1 MYVDKFDNNIIFDYI
16 KKLNYKDLIIFLI
29 PFITFLYYLNVY
41 NPGVL
46 SFDSFYQLHQITTNH
61 FDNWHPFFH
70 TFIEMICL
78 KIYPSIISIGVLQ
91 IFTFSSMW
99 MVICKYNRNDEIK
112 SKQFILQV
120 LLTLIIC
127 FIPINAI
134 YSITLWKDILF
145 SYFLMFLCFLIEVL
159 LDKKENVGILFLII
173 FSLTLAFVFH
183 LRSNGI
189 FVVLAL
195 LIIFGVYFFRNNKSK
210 KYYISIPTLTI
221 IFILLISSLSLIY
234 NVEDTQKDV
243 IYDKTVHILA
253 DYDLKVDVS
262 GEDKQKIHELISEK
276 DIREKFD
283 PTFTDPTY
291 AVANE
296 QVFDNNKKG
305 YIMMVIDYSLKNPL
319 NFVEYV
325 LDSSSMVWD
334 ITRDDDWS
342 GYVYYVDLNNSK
354 NSFFSS
360 HHTSPIKEYE
370 NASSVNIGTQ
380 EYNDLN
386 LFAESVR
393 LNLITDTLFDSPALY
408 MYLAFSI
415 LIVLKFVFNVDKV
428 YLIYLP
434 NFLNI
439 LTIFL
444 STPIQ
449 SNRYLYSNLL
459 VCYLLIIILIKYSDR
474 FGLNNTK

>member
-1 MYVDKFDNNIIFDYI
+1 MNASKVDKNVIYDYV
-16 KKLNYKDLIIFLI
+16 KKLNYRDLILFLI

-46 SFDSFYQLHQITTNH
+46 SFDSYYQLHQIATNQ

-70 TFIEMICL
+70 TFIEMLCL
-78 KIYPSIISIGVLQ
+78 KIFPSTISIGILQ
-91 IFTFSSMW
+91 IFTFSSIW
-99 MVICKYNRNDEIK
+99 VIICKYNRDELK

-120 LLTLIIC
+120 LLTLFIC
-127 FIPINAI
+127 FVPINAI

-145 SYFLMFLCFLIEVL
+145 SYFLMFLCFLIEVV
-159 LDKKENVGILFLII
+159 LDKKGNVSILFLII
-173 FSLTLAFVFH
+173 LSLTMAFVFH

-195 LIIFGVYFFRNNKSK
+195 LVFFAVYFFKNNKFK
-210 KYYISIPTLTI
+210 KYYITIPTLTI
-221 IFILLISSLSLIY
+221 IFILLISSLSVIY

-262 GEDKQKIHELISEK
+262 DGDKQKIHELISEK
-276 DIREKFD
+276 DIHEKFD

-296 QVFDNNKKG
+296 QVFDNNKKD

-319 NFVEYV
+319 NFVGYV

-342 GYVYYVDLNNSK
+342 GYVYYVDLNNSR

-360 HHTSPIKEYE
+360 HHVSPIEDYE
-370 NASSVNIGTQ
+370 NASSVNVGTQ

-386 LFAESVR
+386 LFAESAR

-408 MYLAFSI
+408 MYLAFAI
-415 LIVLKFVFNVDKV
+415 LILLQFVFNVKKA

-434 NFLNI
+434 NLLNI

-459 VCYLLIIILIKYSDR
+459 VCYLLILILIKYVDK
-474 FGLNNTK
+474 FDFFNTK

>member
-1 MYVDKFDNNIIFDYI
+1 MNANKFDKNIIHDYM
-16 KKLNYKDLIIFLI
+16 KKLNYNDLILFLI
-29 PFITFLYYLNVY
+29 PFITFLYYLYVY

-46 SFDSFYQLHQITTNH
+46 SFDSYYQLHQIVINQ

-70 TFIEMICL
+70 TFIEMLCL
-78 KIYPSIISIGVLQ
+78 KIYPSTISIGVLQ
-91 IFTFSSMW
+91 IFTFSTMW
-99 MVICKYNRNDEIK
+99 MIICKYNRNDEIK
-112 SKQFILQV
+112 SKKFFLQV
-120 LLTLIIC
+120 LLTLLIC

-145 SYFLMFLCFLIEVL
+145 SYFLMFLCFLIEVI
-159 LDKKENVGILFLII
+159 LDKKENMSILFLII
-173 FSLTLAFVFH
+173 LALTMAFVFH

-195 LIIFGVYFFRNNKSK
+195 LIFFAVYFFKNNRSK
-210 KYYISIPTLTI
+210 KYYITIPTLTI

-253 DYDLKVDVS
+253 SYDLNVDVS
-262 GEDKQKIHELISEK
+262 DADKQKIHELISEK
-276 DIREKFD
+276 DIHEKFD

-296 QVFDNNKKG
+296 QVFDNNKKD
-305 YIMMVIDYSLKNPL
+305 YVMMVIDYSLKNPL
-319 NFVEYV
+319 NFVEYL

-342 GYVYYVDLNNSK
+342 GYVYYVNLNNSK

-360 HHTSPIKEYE
+360 HHISPVEEYE
-370 NASSVNIGTQ
+370 NASSINIGTQ

-386 LFAESVR
+386 LFAESAR
-393 LNLITDTLFDSPALY
+393 LNLITDTLFNSPALY
-408 MYLAFSI
+408 MYLAFAI
-415 LIVLKFVFNVDKV
+415 LILLQFVFHINKL
-428 YLIYLP
+428 YLIYCQ
-434 NFLNI
+434 
-439 LTIFL
+439 T
-444 STPIQ
+444 
-449 SNRYLYSNLL
+449 Y
-459 VCYLLIIILIKYSDR
+459 
-474 FGLNNTK
+474 